1 MCNIPI
7 KVSAHTFLNSSKGVI
22 RSRDLE
28 GVSEDEML
36 DNLSSQGV
44 SAVKRI
50 QILRNNE
57 LVPTNTFI
65 LTFSKPLLPDS
76 IKAGYLKI
84 PVVPFIPNPLQ
95 CFKCHRYGHRKNTCR
110 GKVTCAR
117 CSQVDHESKTCNN
130 AISCANCRAATL
142 LDPFIHPKDG
152 SSTSVWAPSV
162 YLTHSYIL
170 KKDPPPQ
177 CEPCQCT
184 WPIHT
189 S

>member
-7 KVSAHTFLNSSKGVI
+7 KVSAHTSLNSSKGVI

-50 QILRNNE
+50 HIRRNNE

-65 LTFSKPLLPDS
+65 RTFSKPLLLDS

-84 PVVPFIPNPLQ
+84 PIVPFIPNPLRR
-95 CFKCHRYGHRKNTCR
+95 FKCHRYGHGENACR
-110 GKVTCAR
+110 GKVKCIDVVKLTTRAKR
-117 CSQVDHESKTCNN
+117 ALTQYLVPI
-130 AISCANCRAATL
+130 ARAATL
-142 LDPFIHPKDG
+142 E
-152 SSTSVWAPSV
+152 SV
-162 YLTHSYIL
+162 
-170 KKDPPPQ
+170 
-177 CEPCQCT
+177 
-184 WPIHT
+184 
-189 S
+189 

>member
-7 KVSAHTFLNSSKGVI
+7 KVSAHTSLNSSKGVI

-50 QILRNNE
+50 NE

-84 PVVPFIPNPLQ
+84 PIVPF
-95 CFKCHRYGHRKNTCR
+95 Y
-110 GKVTCAR
+110 
-117 CSQVDHESKTCNN
+117 S
-130 AISCANCRAATL
+130 
-142 LDPFIHPKDG
+142 
-152 SSTSVWAPSV
+152 
-162 YLTHSYIL
+162 
-170 KKDPPPQ
+170 
-177 CEPCQCT
+177 
-184 WPIHT
+184 
-189 S
+189 